1 MKMPVPL
8 RRLWRRPKKRPP
20 SPGNRRSQLRKRLL
34 RLGRKQ
40 RGIRARPL
48 TLTMGQRLV
57 ESDLAAARCNYVGLN
72 EELLMSEIA
81 RGAVEEA
88 EKKVCVDL
96 EVEQAHSCNLFDD
109 IDRLKKPLLVK
120 EDAIL
125 QSGKLIED
133 LRVDKTELARSY
145 KKIEKP
151 NTDLVGENMT
161 LEERIRGRFSMLLCF
176 LFFVRCSFSII

>member
-1 MKMPVPL
+1 
-8 RRLWRRPKKRPP
+8 
-20 SPGNRRSQLRKRLL
+20 
-34 RLGRKQ
+34 
-40 RGIRARPL
+40 
-48 TLTMGQRLV
+48 
-57 ESDLAAARCNYVGLN
+57 
-72 EELLMSEIA
+72 MSEIA

-145 KKIEKP
+145 KKIEKT
-151 NTDLVGENMT
+151 NTNMVGENT
-161 LEERIRGRFSMLLCF
+161 TPEEKIRGEFPTPLCLLCGARF
-176 LFFVRCSFSII
+176 LSSDSLFRSLQGLRTIC